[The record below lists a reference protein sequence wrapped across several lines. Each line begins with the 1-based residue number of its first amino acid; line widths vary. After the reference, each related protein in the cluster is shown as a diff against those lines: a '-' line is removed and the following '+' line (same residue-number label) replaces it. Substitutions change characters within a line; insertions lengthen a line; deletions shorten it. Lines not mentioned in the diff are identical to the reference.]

1 MLTESLEKPLSLQTK
16 VYDSALRSRL
26 EPSKEQQCQARE
38 FQAKMRLNGFLIV
51 YSMETNSAELTSMQP
66 AILRREGIQQKRLT
80 AEDKAAFAKFKDVL
94 SMDSERTWLRAGLTK
109 AQSTTTGD
117 DKPLDVF
124 NEALRVFPGARLVER
139 NQGNFIDKGAKR
151 P

>member
-1 MLTESLEKPLSLQTK
+1 
-16 VYDSALRSRL
+16 
-26 EPSKEQQCQARE
+26 
-38 FQAKMRLNGFLIV
+38 MRLNGFLIV

-80 AEDKAAFAKFKDVL
+80 TEDKAAFAKFKDIL

-124 NEALRVFPGARLVER
+124 NEALRVFPGARLVDR
-139 NQGNFIDKGAKR
+139 NQGNFIDKTAER
-151 P
+151 PKK